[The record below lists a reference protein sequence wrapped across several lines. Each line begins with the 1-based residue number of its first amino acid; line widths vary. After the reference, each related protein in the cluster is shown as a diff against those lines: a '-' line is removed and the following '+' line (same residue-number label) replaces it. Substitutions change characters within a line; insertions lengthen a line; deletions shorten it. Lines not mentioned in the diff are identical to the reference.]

1 MKFIRLI
8 ISLTVLTF
16 AVPAAFAAA
25 ELLMFEQ
32 DACPWCEAWRRE
44 VGVVYNKTSEGKRA
58 PLVVLDIAD
67 PLPEQY
73 SLVYGVVYTPT
84 FILVEDGTEV
94 GRIEGYPG
102 EGFFWARLEKLLSY

>member
-1 MKFIRLI
+1 MKFIRIL
-8 ISLTVLTF
+8 SALLVLTF
-16 AVPAAFAAA
+16 STPSLVAAG

-44 VGVVYNKTSEGKRA
+44 VGVIYDKTPEGKRA

-67 PLPEQY
+67 PVPEQY
-73 SLVYGVVYTPT
+73 SLVYSVRYTPT
-84 FILVEDGTEV
+84 FVLVENGEEI

-102 EGFFWARLEKLLSY
+102 EGFFWARLESLLDY